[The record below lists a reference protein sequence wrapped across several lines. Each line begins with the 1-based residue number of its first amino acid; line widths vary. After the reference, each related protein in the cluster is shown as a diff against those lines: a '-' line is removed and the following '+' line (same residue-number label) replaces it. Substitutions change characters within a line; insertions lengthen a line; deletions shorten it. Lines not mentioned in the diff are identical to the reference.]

1 MNDVLINKASIIERC
16 IARVNDVYKG
26 HEAEF
31 KTDLNIQDVAVL
43 NIQRACEASI
53 DMATYIIK
61 EKQLGI
67 PQSSRDSFQ
76 ILIDN
81 KIIDSQTGDQLMKM
95 VGFRN
100 IAVHNYDVIDM
111 DIVESIINHALND
124 LQKFS
129 SETLKSL

>member
-81 KIIDSQTGDQLMKM
+81 KIIDSQTGDQLMKD
-95 VGFRN
+95 GR
-100 IAVHNYDVIDM
+100 
-111 DIVESIINHALND
+111 
-124 LQKFS
+124 LQS
-129 SETLKSL
+129 